1 MTLLVPF
8 DGSDLAEAAL
18 ERATQFGEAFD
29 KEVVVLVVVPTD
41 EAYVRERGLVDER
54 EEFDPELFSLELRD
68 QAQATAPEATFRSER
83 ATDPEDEPYA
93 STTMNIVRIIRQVA
107 GETDADVVFIGSENA
122 ARVTQP
128 LTSVGAPLSSDPH
141 YDVHIV
147 RHAD

>member
-18 ERATQFGEAFD
+18 RRATEFGDAFD

-41 EAYVRERGLVDER
+41 DAYARERGLI
-54 EEFDPELFSLELRD
+54 EEGEAFDPDLFALELRD
-68 QAQATAPEATFRSER
+68 QAREIAPDATFRSER
-83 ATDPEDEPYA
+83 STDPEDEPYA

-107 GETDADVVFIGSENA
+107 GELDADIVFVGSENA
-122 ARVTQP
+122 ARVSKP
-128 LTSVGAPLSSDPH
+128 LTSVGAPVSSDPR